1 MPFAFIDG
9 GSGSQQVT
17 SILSPFREF
26 EWDIETHEFVI
37 RNGQV
42 CILEGAPALKIWI
55 YKTLLSQRGRYQAYT
70 WNYGNDLDSLVGAA
84 MTRDVISSEA
94 KRITEEALY
103 TNKHIL
109 NLKDFTAVLE
119 DNQLKITFVAVTD
132 SGDIEVGTNA

>member
-1 MPFAFIDG
+1 MPFSFIDG
-9 GSGSQQVT
+9 SSGSRQVAT
-17 SILSPFREF
+17 TLSPFREF

-132 SGDIEVGTNA
+132 SGDIEVGINA

>member
-9 GSGSQQVT
+9 GNGSQQVT
-17 SILSPFREF
+17 TTLSPFREF

-55 YKTLLSQRGRYQAYT
+55 CKTLLSQRGRYQAYT

-132 SGDIEVGTNA
+132 SGDIEVGINV

>member
-1 MPFAFIDG
+1 MPFSFIDG
-9 GSGSQQVT
+9 SSATKATAVT
-17 SILSPFREF
+17 LEPFREF

-37 RNGQV
+37 RDGQV

-119 DNQLKITFVAVTD
+119 DNQLNITFVAVTD
-132 SGDIEVGTNA
+132 SGDIEVNL